1 MERAVEVKHADL
13 RRLLN
18 LQGINRREE
27 PELSELLDQYQK
39 RSNEEI
45 TKLSV
50 LKFGHPVENAAKIL

>member
-1 MERAVEVKHADL
+1 MEVKHADL